1 MVHHGLI
8 AYDIIGQAAAM
19 DALSPEYGYES
30 FGDFGV
36 PVQGTFTG
44 YTPGIQS
51 IFFPVGI
58 GKTLPANADLI
69 IQVHYAPLATDETDR
84 SSLNI
89 FFKDE
94 DDPISREAQNMP
106 ITPIDLDDGFFSFS
120 IPPNEVKTFHGTKE
134 IMEDISFISVY
145 PHSHYLGK
153 NWELFAVTPQSDT
166 INIIRINDWDFNWQ
180 GSYTFDRVKK
190 IPAGSIM
197 HINATYDNTLNNP
210 FNPNNPPQTVA
221 WGEGTTDEMYLVG
234 TSYVPYR
241 EGDEE
246 IVIGETQPTHTTD
259 IVYDQDNWLRSPF
272 PNPSRG
278 EVSLHFYLQE
288 RQNISLEL
296 LDIKGR
302 SVRRIME
309 NTFLVGGEHTT
320 VFNVGDLSAGV
331 YTIRLHGPDLHLTKP
346 LLVSE

>member
-1 MVHHGLI
+1 
-8 AYDIIGQAAAM
+8 M

-36 PVQGTFTG
+36 PIQGTFTG

-89 FFKDE
+89 FFKDQ
-94 DDPISREAQNMP
+94 DDPVNREVQNMP
-106 ITPIDLDDGFFSFS
+106 ITPLDLDGGFFSFS
-120 IPPNEVKTFHGTKE
+120 IPTDEVKTFHGTKE

-166 INIIRINDWDFNWQ
+166 INIIR
-180 GSYTFDRVKK
+180 TFDRMKK

-197 HINATYDNTLNNP
+197 HINATYDNTLSNP
-210 FNPNNPPQTVA
+210 FNLNNPPQTVA

-234 TSYVPYR
+234 TAYVPYR

-246 IVIGETQPTHTTD
+246 IVIGETQPTNTSD
-259 IVYDQDNWLRSPF
+259 VQYDQGNWLRSPF
-272 PNPSRG
+272 PNPSNG
-278 EVSLHFYLQE
+278 EVSLIFYLQE
-288 RQNISLEL
+288 RQNINLDL

-302 SVRRIME
+302 LVRNIVQN
-309 NTFLVGGEHTT
+309 NTRAAGEHTN
-320 VFNVGDLSAGV
+320 VFNVGDLPAGV
-331 YTIRLHGPDLHLTKP
+331 STVRLHGPNVNLTKP